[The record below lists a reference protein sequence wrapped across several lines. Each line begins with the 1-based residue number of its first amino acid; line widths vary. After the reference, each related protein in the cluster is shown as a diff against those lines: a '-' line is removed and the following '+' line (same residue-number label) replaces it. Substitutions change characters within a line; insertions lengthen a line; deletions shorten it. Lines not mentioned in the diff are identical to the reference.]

1 MQQDCGVPLPAG
13 TQWELLYP
21 HAQEL
26 APVFDALLNQA
37 ACSDV
42 FHNDDTTARILAL
55 EKQIREAEHAAAG
68 DPKLRTG
75 IFTTCVIARRGDRTF
90 ALFFSGGRHAGE
102 NLQALLD
109 RRPTDLPPPIQMCDG
124 LSRNIPLTTPTRIAN
139 CNSHG
144 RRGFVTVADAFPE
157 ECAHVLETMRQ
168 VYKHDEQTQREAMSD
183 DQRLFFHQQHSGP
196 LMDGLK
202 QWMEKKLESKQVEP
216 NGSLGEA
223 FDYMLKRWEPLTLFL
238 RQPGAPLDNNI
249 CERAL
254 KTSIRH
260 RNNSLFYKTENGAHV
275 GDLFMSFIHTCRLA
289 RANPFDYL
297 TTLRRHIRR
306 VRDDPSAWMP
316 WNYQATAAALAGI

>member
-1 MQQDCGVPLPAG
+1 M
-13 TQWELLYP
+13 
-21 HAQEL
+21 
-26 APVFDALLNQA
+26 
-37 ACSDV
+37 
-42 FHNDDTTARILAL
+42 
-55 EKQIREAEHAAAG
+55 
-68 DPKLRTG
+68 
-75 IFTTCVIARRGDRTF
+75 
-90 ALFFSGGRHAGE
+90 
-102 NLQALLD
+102 
-109 RRPTDLPPPIQMCDG
+109 
-124 LSRNIPLTTPTRIAN
+124 
-139 CNSHG
+139 
-144 RRGFVTVADAFPE
+144 
-157 ECAHVLETMRQ
+157 LETMRQ
-168 VYKHDEQTQREAMSD
+168 VYKHDEQTQRETMSD
-183 DQRLFFHQQHSGP
+183 DQRLSFHQRHSGP

-202 QWMEKKLESKQVEP
+202 QWMEEKLESKQVEP